1 MVESLPE
8 NSIDAFLDEG
18 LKQTDAFNKIAD
30 KNAILLHKVFK
41 QSEDGAELLDKWKH
55 DLLMIPTILPES
67 SQFGAGL
74 TEGGKMFIRNIIV
87 QIESVEQ
94 EL

>member
-1 MVESLPE
+1 MEPLPE
-8 NSIDAFLDEG
+8 NSLEDYIDEG
-18 LKQTDAFNKIAD
+18 LRQQENYNKLQD
-30 KNAILLHKVFK
+30 KNAVLLHKVFK
-41 QSEDGAELLDKWKH
+41 QSEDGAELLNKWTK

>member
-1 MVESLPE
+1 MEALPE

-18 LKQTDAFNKIAD
+18 LSQQEAFNKSAE
-30 KNAILLHKVFK
+30 KSAILLHKVFV
-41 QSEDGAELLDKWKH
+41 QNEDGAELLEKWKN

-74 TEGGKMFIRNIIV
+74 TEGGKMFVRNIIT
-87 QIESVEQ
+87 QIQSVES

>member
-1 MVESLPE
+1 VESLPE

-18 LKQTDAFNKIAD
+18 LAQADLFNKAAD
-30 KNAILLHKVFK
+30 KQANLLHQVFA
-41 QSEDGAELLDKWKH
+41 QNEHGAELLAKWKY
-55 DLLMIPTILPES
+55 DLLMIPSVLPES

-74 TEGGKMFIRNIIV
+74 TEGAKMFVRNIIV
-87 QIESVEQ
+87 QIEAVEK

>member
-1 MVESLPE
+1 MEALPE
-8 NSIDAFLDEG
+8 NDIDSFIQQGIDQADR
-18 LKQTDAFNKIAD
+18 FNKAAD
-30 KNAILLHKVFK
+30 KNAVLLHKVFK
-41 QSEDGAELLDKWKH
+41 QSDAGAELLEKWKN

-87 QIESVEQ
+87 QIQSVEQ